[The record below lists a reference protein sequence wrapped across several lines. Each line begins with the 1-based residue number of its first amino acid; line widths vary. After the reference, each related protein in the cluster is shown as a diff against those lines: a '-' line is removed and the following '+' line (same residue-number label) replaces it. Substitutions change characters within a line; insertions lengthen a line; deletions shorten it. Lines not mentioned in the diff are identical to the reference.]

1 MKEGLEMLEAFS
13 NALSVWMFEMKVR
26 LEVRVDESVWML
38 LLLEISCQRG
48 ELRGLFMLRLDK
60 VRDQDRRC
68 SQRDDAFTSL
78 KLPSPTDTLHSP

>member
-38 LLLEISCQRG
+38 LLLLEISCQRG
-48 ELRGLFMLRLDK
+48 ELRGLFML
-60 VRDQDRRC
+60 
-68 SQRDDAFTSL
+68 
-78 KLPSPTDTLHSP
+78 